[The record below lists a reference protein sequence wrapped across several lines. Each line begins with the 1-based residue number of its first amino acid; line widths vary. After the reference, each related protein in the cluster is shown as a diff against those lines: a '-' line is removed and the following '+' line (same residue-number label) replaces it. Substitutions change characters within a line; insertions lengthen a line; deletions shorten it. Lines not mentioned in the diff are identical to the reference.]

1 MNDAILINEN
11 DDVYIALHDLKKG
24 TVIQEGIVLLE
35 DIKQAHKI
43 ARYDLKKGHKVI
55 KYGAVIG
62 VLTQDV
68 KKGSWIHSHNLK
80 TTLEGEFTYT
90 YHKNVPTNLKA
101 SNKTFMGYVRKDGRV
116 GIRNDLYIV
125 PTVGCVN
132 SIINEIRMRFI
143 LKHPDMV
150 HSVKVATHPYG
161 CSQLGDDFTVTKVI
175 LQGLA
180 INPNAGGTLV
190 VGLGCENNRLKD
202 FMETMPKHD
211 EERMIAFQCQDVE
224 NEIDYGVMQLEK
236 LYNKMVKDVRT
247 ECGLCKLV
255 LGLKCGGSDG
265 FSGITANPLL
275 GRVSEII
282 GASGGKVLL
291 TEVPEMFGAEQFLM
305 NRAKD
310 EKTFNKVVDLINNFK
325 AYYKANH
332 QVCYENPS
340 PGNKDGGIT
349 TLEEKSLGCIQKAGH
364 MEVEDTLDYGQQV
377 RVNGLSL
384 VNGPGNDIVAGTN
397 IASSNATL
405 LCFTTGRG
413 TPYGSIIPTIK
424 IGTNHRLSKFKS
436 DWIDFDAQVVFDEGF
451 EKATEQLLDYILSV
465 CSGKLT
471 KADEN
476 GNMQI
481 AIFKQGVTL

>member
-1 MNDAILINEN
+1 MKDTILIDKN
-11 DDVYIALHDLKKG
+11 DDVLIALHDLVKG
-24 TVIQEGIVLLE
+24 QKVDEDIVLLE

-43 ARYDLKKGHKVI
+43 ARHDMKKGHKVI
-55 KYGAVIG
+55 KYGHVIG
-62 VLTQDV
+62 ELTSDV
-68 KKGSWIHSHNLK
+68 KKGMWIHSHNLV
-80 TTLEGEFTYT
+80 TTLNESPSYT
-90 YHKNVPTNLKA
+90 YSKHTFELEKPSK
-101 SNKTFMGYVRKDGRV
+101 KTFKGYVRKDGRV
-116 GIRNDLYIV
+116 GIRNDLFII

-132 SIINEIRMRFI
+132 SIVAEIKNEFI
-143 LKHPDMV
+143 SKHPEM
-150 HSVKVATHPYG
+150 SNRVKIATHPYG
-161 CSQLGDDFTVTKVI
+161 CSQLGDDFSITRHI

-180 INPNAGGTLV
+180 LNPNAGGSLI
-190 VGLGCENNRLKD
+190 VGLGCENNRLSE
-202 FMETMPKHD
+202 FMDSLPSHD
-211 EERMIAFQCQDVE
+211 ESRIRSFQAQDVE
-224 NEIDYGVMQLEK
+224 DEVSYGVKLLEE
-236 LYNKMVKDVRT
+236 LYDNMINDIRV
-247 ECGLCKLV
+247 ECGLDKLV

-282 GASGGKVLL
+282 GQSGGKILL
-291 TEVPEMFGAEQFLM
+291 TEVPEMFGAEQILM

-310 EKTFNKVVDLINNFK
+310 EASYKKIVALIENFK

-349 TLEEKSLGCIQKAGH
+349 TLEEKSLGCIQKAGNL
-364 MEVEDTLDYGQQV
+364 EVEDTLDYADRV
-377 RVNGLSL
+377 KVNGLSL

-397 IASSNATL
+397 VAAAGATL

-424 IGTNHRLSKFKS
+424 IATNHRLAKNKAK
-436 DWIDFDAQVVFDEGF
+436 WIDFDAEAVFDEGF
-451 EKATEQLLDYILSV
+451 EKPTQDLLDLILAI
-465 CSGKLT
+465 CSGQAT

-476 GNMQI
+476 GNSQI

>member
-1 MNDAILINEN
+1 MKDVILINKN

-24 TVIQEGIVLLE
+24 DIIDEGIVLTE

-43 ARYDLKKGHKVI
+43 ARTDLKKGHKVI
-55 KYGAVIG
+55 KYGEVIG
-62 VLTQDV
+62 QLTCDV
-68 KKGSWIHSHNLK
+68 KKGSWIHSHNMV
-80 TTLEGEFTYT
+80 TTLNESPSYSYNKYIPE
-90 YHKNVPTNLKA
+90 NEKA
-101 SNKTFMGYVRKDGRV
+101 SKKTFMGYVRKDGRV
-116 GIRNDLYIV
+116 GIRNDLYII

-132 SIINEIRMRFI
+132 SIVSQIKLKFI
-143 LKHPDMV
+143 LKHPEMEHV
-150 HSVKVATHPYG
+150 VKIATHPYG
-161 CSQLGDDFTVTKVI
+161 CSQLGDDFDITRLI
-175 LQGLA
+175 LQGIA
-180 INPNAGGTLV
+180 CNPNAGGVLV

-202 FMETMPKHD
+202 FMDSMPAHD
-211 EERMIAFQCQDVE
+211 ESRVISYQSQDVT
-224 NEIDYGVMQLEK
+224 NEVEYGLEQLEK
-236 LYNKMVKDVRT
+236 LYEISKRDKRV
-247 ECGLCKLV
+247 ECGLDKLV

-275 GRVSEII
+275 GRVSEIV

-291 TEVPEMFGAEQFLM
+291 TEVPEMFGAEQLLM

-310 EKTFNKVVDLINNFK
+310 ETEFKKVVALIENFK
-325 AYYKANH
+325 AYYARNN

-364 MEVEDTLDYGQQV
+364 MEVEDTLDYGDRV
-377 RVNGLSL
+377 KVNGLSL

-397 IASSNATL
+397 VAASGATI

-413 TPYGSIIPTIK
+413 TPYGSIIPTVK
-424 IGTNHRLSKFKS
+424 IATNHKLANFKP
-436 DWIDFDAQVVFDEGF
+436 DWIDFDSQVVFEEGF
-451 EKATEQLLDYILSV
+451 EKAAEQLLDYILDI

-471 KADEN
+471 KADIN
-476 GNMQI
+476 GNLQI